1 MKHALGLA
9 VALAGC
15 LSRPPFSGEETL
27 ADACVAPEGLRQVI
41 DVPAKA
47 RFDFLWMIDDSG
59 SMGPHQASLAANFRI
74 VARFLHETLA
84 GRADYRFAFTTTD
97 LRSESARGAFRDGPP
112 RLLPACDRDPAACDA
127 LRACEDVIV
136 HGSGEP
142 AEPDRWRFGP
152 IIRSGTPEQG
162 GNIGT
167 TQAELEHVFDCA
179 ARVGVMGDG
188 FEKGLEA
195 ARLALSCDGP
205 NRALF
210 APCCVDRTAPDGTR
224 GASAY
229 DADCAARLGPG
240 EEPAFLRPNATLV
253 VFSSPTPT
261 TARIRSRTPGRAAG
275 PSAATGRRTATTRTT
290 SPTPSPMRRCVPAG
304 RWRASATNAVYWR
317 RTPATRSCVS
327 SSAATTPTASG
338 TPRR

>member
-1 MKHALGLA
+1 M
-9 VALAGC
+9 
-15 LSRPPFSGEETL
+15 
-27 ADACVAPEGLRQVI
+27 
-41 DVPAKA
+41 PAKA

-84 GRADYRFAFTTTD
+84 GRADYRFAFTTT
-97 LRSESARGAFRDGPP
+97 GPP
-112 RLLPACDRDPAACDA
+112 ERICPGRLSGRAAAVAAC
-127 LRACEDVIV
+127 LRPQSRGLRCAAGLRGDR

-152 IIRSGTPEQG
+152 IVRSGTPEQG

-210 APCCVDRTAPDGTR
+210 APCCVDRTAADGTR

-240 EEPAFLRPNATLV
+240 EEPAFLRPDATLV
-253 VFSSPTPT
+253 VFFVSDAYDCSDPVSNPG
-261 TARIRSRTPGRAAG
+261 ASRRAICRHG
-275 PSAATGRRTATTRTT
+275 PADGDDASKPADAFADAEL
-290 SPTPSPMRRCVPAG
+290 CPAG
-304 RWRASATNAVYWR
+304 RWRASATNAEYWR